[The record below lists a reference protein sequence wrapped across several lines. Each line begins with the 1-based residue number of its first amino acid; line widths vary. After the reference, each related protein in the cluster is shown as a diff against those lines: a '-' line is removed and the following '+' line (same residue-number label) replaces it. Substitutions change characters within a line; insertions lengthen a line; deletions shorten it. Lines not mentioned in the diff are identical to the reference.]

1 MESQRTGAVDGGPR
15 LGRTRRW
22 PNTPFY
28 YGWVIVAVVFLAEFT
43 TSGMGGST
51 ISLFFKPM
59 TDSLGWSLTS
69 LVGAVTAQ
77 SIAGMV
83 IALVF
88 LLGVWWRQVR
98 VHDRLI
104 KEGRKDEIGDE
115 MRR

>member
-1 MESQRTGAVDGGPR
+1 MEQF
-15 LGRTRRW
+15 LYILTR
-22 PNTPFY
+22 PDNLP
-28 YGWVIVAVVFLAEFT
+28 
-43 TSGMGGST
+43 
-51 ISLFFKPM
+51 
-59 TDSLGWSLTS
+59 
-69 LVGAVTAQ
+69 
-77 SIAGMV
+77 IAGMV